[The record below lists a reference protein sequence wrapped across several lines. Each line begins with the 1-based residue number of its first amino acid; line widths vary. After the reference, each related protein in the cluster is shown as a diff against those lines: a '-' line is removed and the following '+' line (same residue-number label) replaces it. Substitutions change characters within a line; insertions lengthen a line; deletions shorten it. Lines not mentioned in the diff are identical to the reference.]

1 MEGNVVGMWSSLVEG
16 VCWGGDANAVISIA
30 AFALIDGWMNG
41 GTSSYLP
48 DLGHSY

>member
-1 MEGNVVGMWSSLVEG
+1 MVRSSLVER
-16 VCWGGDANAVISIA
+16 ANAVISIA
-30 AFALIDGWMNG
+30 AFASIDGWMNG